1 MKETI
6 KNVNVLYNKISDILE
21 KYTLLKEK
29 NKLAKEE
36 IKVLKIDLINSKNEL
51 KELKQKYDSLKFS
64 KIESSTS
71 LVIWKFTKIL
81 ISLGA
86 RCVSILFQS
95 RLPGLG

>member
-1 MKETI
+1 VKETI
-6 KNVNVLYNKISDILE
+6 KNVNILYNKIRDILE

-64 KIESSTS
+64 KILFDESDKK
-71 LVIWKFTKIL
+71 LAKRKMKKIINDL
-81 ISLGA
+81 DE
-86 RCVSILFQS
+86 CILTLLS
-95 RLPGLG
+95 

>member
-6 KNVNVLYNKISDILE
+6 KNVNILYNKIRDILE

-64 KIESSTS
+64 KILFDESDKK
-71 LVIWKFTKIL
+71 LAKKKMKKIINDL
-81 ISLGA
+81 DE
-86 RCVSILFQS
+86 CILTLLS
-95 RLPGLG
+95 

>member
-6 KNVNVLYNKISDILE
+6 KNVNVLYNKINDILE

-29 NKLAKEE
+29 NKIANEE

-64 KIESSTS
+64 KILFDESDKK
-71 LVIWKFTKIL
+71 LAKKKMKKIINDL
-81 ISLGA
+81 DE
-86 RCVSILFQS
+86 CILTLLS
-95 RLPGLG
+95 

>member
-6 KNVNVLYNKISDILE
+6 KNVNILYNKIRDILE

-64 KIESSTS
+64 KILFDESDKK
-71 LVIWKFTKIL
+71 LAKRKMKKIINDL
-81 ISLGA
+81 DE
-86 RCVSILFQS
+86 CILTLLS
-95 RLPGLG
+95 

>member
-6 KNVNVLYNKISDILE
+6 KNVNVLYNKINDILE

-29 NKLAKEE
+29 NKTANEE

-64 KIESSTS
+64 KILFDESDKK
-71 LVIWKFTKIL
+71 LAKKKMKKIINDL
-81 ISLGA
+81 DE
-86 RCVSILFQS
+86 CILTLLS
-95 RLPGLG
+95 

>member
-6 KNVNVLYNKISDILE
+6 KNVNILYNKIRDILE
-21 KYTLLKEK
+21 KYTLLKEN

-64 KIESSTS
+64 KILFDESDKK
-71 LVIWKFTKIL
+71 LAKRKMKKIINDL
-81 ISLGA
+81 DE
-86 RCVSILFQS
+86 CILTLLS
-95 RLPGLG
+95 

>member
-1 MKETI
+1 VKETI

-64 KIESSTS
+64 KILFDQSDKK
-71 LVIWKFTKIL
+71 LAKKKMKKIINDL
-81 ISLGA
+81 DE
-86 RCVSILFQS
+86 CILTLLS
-95 RLPGLG
+95 

>member
-29 NKLAKEE
+29 NKIANEE

-64 KIESSTS
+64 KILFDESDKK
-71 LVIWKFTKIL
+71 LAKKKMKKIINDL
-81 ISLGA
+81 DE
-86 RCVSILFQS
+86 CILTLLS
-95 RLPGLG
+95 

>member
-6 KNVNVLYNKISDILE
+6 KNVNVLYNKINDILE

-29 NKLAKEE
+29 NKIANEE

-64 KIESSTS
+64 KIVFDKSDKK
-71 LVIWKFTKIL
+71 LAKRKMKKIINDL
-81 ISLGA
+81 DECIITLLS
-86 RCVSILFQS
+86 
-95 RLPGLG
+95 

>member
-21 KYTLLKEK
+21 KYTLLREK

-36 IKVLKIDLINSKNEL
+36 IKFLKIDLINSKNEL

-64 KIESSTS
+64 KILFDQSDKKLAKKKMKQIINDLDEC
-71 LVIWKFTKIL
+71 IL
-81 ISLGA
+81 TLLS
-86 RCVSILFQS
+86 
-95 RLPGLG
+95 

>member
-6 KNVNVLYNKISDILE
+6 KNVNILYNKIRDILD
-21 KYTLLKEK
+21 KYTLLKEN

-64 KIESSTS
+64 KILFDESDKK
-71 LVIWKFTKIL
+71 LAKKKMKKIINDL
-81 ISLGA
+81 DECIITLLS
-86 RCVSILFQS
+86 
-95 RLPGLG
+95 

>member
-29 NKLAKEE
+29 SKIANEE

-64 KIESSTS
+64 KILFDESDKK
-71 LVIWKFTKIL
+71 LAKKKMKKIINDL
-81 ISLGA
+81 DE
-86 RCVSILFQS
+86 CILTLLS
-95 RLPGLG
+95 

>member
-6 KNVNVLYNKISDILE
+6 KNVNILYNKIRDILE

-36 IKVLKIDLINSKNEL
+36 IKVLKIDLINSKNEV

-64 KIESSTS
+64 KILFDESDKK
-71 LVIWKFTKIL
+71 LAKRKMKKIINDL
-81 ISLGA
+81 DE
-86 RCVSILFQS
+86 CILTLLS
-95 RLPGLG
+95 